1 METAT
6 NAEPGSRIRGY
17 RQTIEEPLTRSRMW
31 GSSTSPQN
39 PDAQCASRTPIDGA
53 PQLWGRDGDDNGA
66 LSIIPGSGRWGLR
79 GALKPGFPSQLRQ
92 RSPCSRPAASLQQGH
107 AEMPPGPDP
116 AGPGDGLGKIPT
128 TANMPS
134 WGSVFCGHVPWEPA
148 RVLAPELL
156 VFLYRGGWEGCCPA
170 RSPAHL
176 PPPPRVRPL
185 CEPAALWLVSGAAS
199 AGGEARARSRGL
211 WRPLAATRR

>member
-17 RQTIEEPLTRSRMW
+17 RQTIDEPAP
-31 GSSTSPQN
+31 G
-39 PDAQCASRTPIDGA
+39 CGA
-53 PQLWGRDGDDNGA
+53 PVHLPKTRMLNEPAALPQTGPHSSGAGMGITALRASSQALADG
-66 LSIIPGSGRWGLR
+66 GSGVPSSR
-79 GALKPGFPSQLRQ
+79 ASHSQLRQ

-116 AGPGDGLGKIPT
+116 AGPGDGLGKVPT
-128 TANMPS
+128 TPNMPS

-148 RVLAPELL
+148 RVPASELL
-156 VFLYRGGWEGCCPA
+156 GFLYRGGWEGCCPA

-176 PPPPRVRPL
+176 PPPRVRPL